1 MAQVTVGFDDY
12 QAGRLPDVCVF
23 TGAETRERMVVRT
36 PIGPE
41 AVGTRQAGRLLGSLD
56 RLVVAL
62 DARRPEQILV
72 GRLPVDADVLR
83 RRRLAL
89 RVSRMVGVAAALTLV
104 YSAWAAAVWSPA
116 AAVASIAVLIAAL
129 MRRASLRRRAPRPTL
144 IGAGTRVHLDN
155 VHQRFVTA
163 VESARP

>member
-1 MAQVTVGFDDY
+1 MAHVTVGFDDY
-12 QAGRLPDVCVF
+12 QSGRLPDVCVL

-36 PIGPE
+36 PIAPE
-41 AVGTRQAGRLLGSLD
+41 VVGTRQAGRLLGSLD

-89 RVSRMVGVAAALTLV
+89 RASRVVAVVAALMLV
-104 YSAWAAAVWSPA
+104 YAAWVAAVWSPA

-129 MRRASLRRRAPRPTL
+129 MRRADLRRRAPRPTL

-163 VESARP
+163 VESGRP